1 MEKRNN
7 ANWLNSKFARIKKIS
22 PYFLIPVIF
31 LTIFFIL
38 FVSAFSGINP
48 ADGVK
53 TIEITGAEHLDE
65 NRVFIENVYDK
76 VNSKDGVLQNIN
88 SGNYLRVTF
97 EKNLTSSRDIT
108 IYARKGTSLD
118 ASTLPSSIEVYEKNE
133 NKILATF
140 SNVAEDRE
148 YKIYLINLNGNQNV
162 FDLKVLG
169 NVEFDYV
176 VDPIYD
182 SNLTVT
188 YRGES
193 CLAGETDILHISDYD
208 GGHAELPSASNFS
221 IRLCVKDSSGLNTL
235 TNSSG
240 YTWLSLFEGSDSH
253 AEKPGAGTAILNVSI
268 GSSTDSINCSYTAT
282 SGSCSANQVCIATIS
297 DSINAHI
304 GNCSSFSSTI
314 CCGFNNVINLI
325 SPANG
330 TYLTSA
336 KATGGNITYDGL
348 YTIHTFYSNGT
359 FNVTGGSLNAEV
371 LVVAGGGGGGSY
383 GGGGAGGLIYN
394 SLFSISGINNVMVGV
409 GGLGHANSNPYNGGN
424 SSFGSINAVGG
435 GAGGGYWGG
444 GGVNGVNG
452 GSGGGGGNV
461 QGGGALGGAGINGQ
475 GYAGGTQGSGTDWP
489 GAGGGGAS
497 EVGHNGTQTFGGAGG
512 NGTYFSQFTYAGSP
526 AGWFAGG
533 GGGGEYYNTP
543 GVGGAGGG
551 GHGGQGINMTL
562 LTAGI
567 NGTGGGGGGA
577 GNGWETGASGGSGI
591 VIVRYLTETSTQ
603 SINFTANLTDN
614 LGIQNATIHIY
625 NSTGLYNLTTMNYSA
640 GVTQTT
646 LGIVITLV
654 DNVYT
659 WFVNLFDWGGN
670 QYTAVNNTVTIDTTF
685 PLIDYG
691 AGTLANGVN
700 VSQSNV
706 YVNVSVTETN
716 EANVTFR
723 LFNSTSQIT
732 NPVLGAT
739 GGNITYSGGY
749 TIHTFYSN
757 GTFNVTGG
765 SLNAEVLVVAGGGG
779 GGNGYYIGGGGGA
792 GGLIYNSSYIVSGSN
807 SVIVGTGGAGGIAQT
822 TPAYSGGNST
832 FASLTAIG
840 GGRSSSYGF
849 GDDYQNGANGGSG
862 GGSFYLPSTP
872 GNGTVGQGNAGGQ
885 GVNGGNVG
893 SGGGGGAGGVGG
905 DGTTSNGG
913 DGGVG
918 LEYPQFATIGGSP
931 TGWFAGGGGGAIYN
945 TGAEY
950 AGAGGLGGGGA
961 GSNGDATNGTANT
974 GGGGGGAE
982 RGGTATGGSGGSGIV
997 IVRYL
1002 TPTVS
1007 AAGTRAINWTGL
1019 SDGDYAYNVTV
1030 TDLAGNSNTTATRT
1044 ITLDTHAPNATLIS
1058 PTNGTYAN
1066 SSSQNFTA
1074 NLSDNLGI
1082 QNATIYIYNS
1092 TGLYNATTT
1101 NYAADVTTTTLGIVV
1116 TLVDNVYTWF
1126 VNLFDWAGNPFT
1138 TANNTLA
1145 IDTAYPQIN
1154 FTNPT
1159 PSNGTAQNVKS
1170 IFVNM
1175 TTSDTNSISSF
1186 VNFDNSLVSWWRLEQ
1201 GNGTFFADE
1210 LGRNNGTRTAFAPTF
1225 TSLGKFGGAYS
1236 FDAVNNFIDVGT
1248 AASLNFAN
1256 SSAYTFSS
1264 WIKISGVGSDG
1275 VGNAILGKRNSSGA
1289 GYTFYVYNDSRGL
1302 YFQSDSTNITSNS
1315 QLNFNTWY
1323 HVAYTRNSS
1332 NQYLFVNG
1340 NEVVSGISPT
1350 LSTSAATFYIGASA
1364 IIPPTNLFNGKIDE
1378 VLAFNRSLSLGEI
1391 KSLYNANANQY
1402 QNNFT
1407 NLGDGTHTFKGY
1419 VIDAGGFK
1427 NSTGTRNVT
1436 VDTINP
1442 TINFTSPTD
1451 TSGSYFSRTNV
1462 VINVTASDVNFVN
1475 ITIKV
1480 YNSTSL
1486 VNSLTSPNF
1495 DNFVNLSGLTTNGIY
1510 FFNATATDR
1519 AGNVN
1524 HTETR
1529 NITLDTTRPLV
1540 DYGTGTAPDKSNLSQ
1555 SNIYVNVSVTETNEA
1570 NVTFRLFN
1578 STSQITNPVLGATGG
1593 NITYDG
1599 LYTIHT
1605 FLSNGTFNVTGG
1617 SLNAEVLV
1625 VAGGGGGG
1633 GGRHS
1638 TGGGAGGLIYTTGLT
1653 VSGINNIIVG
1663 DGGSGGDVNAYG
1675 SNGLNSTAFSNTSIG
1690 GGGGAGPIAPWVGR
1704 NGGSGGGSCLYTS
1717 VGGVGV
1723 VGQGYDGGRGTAD
1736 TGPNYGQG
1744 GGGGAGAVGAV
1755 GTGTTGG
1762 DGGDGLNYTINGFNI
1777 YYAGGGGAGTYSGG
1791 TAGIGGN
1798 GGGGNGGTGSE
1809 VETINGGAGTDG
1821 LGGGGGGGNGGDTIT
1836 AGIGGNGGSG
1846 IVIVRYLTPTSTRAI
1861 NWTGLADGDYTY
1873 NVTVTDLAGNSNTTA
1888 TITITLDTHAPN
1900 ATLISPANGTY
1911 TNNTSQNFT
1920 ANLSDNLG
1928 IQNATLFVYNSTG
1941 LFNSTIINYAAD
1953 VTTTTLGIIVTLVDN
1968 VYTWFYQLF
1977 DWAGNQ
1983 LTTANNTVTI
1993 DTINPGINVI
2003 YPQNITYNVII
2014 TAINYTLSDLY
2025 PNTCW
2030 FYNGTANNT
2039 IACGT
2044 NITTKLYSNQGNNTW
2059 IVYANDSAGNINSSS
2074 LTFFVDTINPTIN
2087 FTSPTEQNGA
2097 YLSKNSILVN
2107 VTANDT
2113 NLVNITIDI
2122 SNSTTLINSTTT
2134 LSSPNY
2140 QNISV
2145 PRDGIYYINAT
2156 TYDSALNKN
2165 STETR
2170 IVTLDTTKPL
2180 VNYGTGT
2187 LASGVNV
2194 SQSNVYADIIVT
2206 EINEA
2211 NVTFRLFNSTS
2222 QVNVTTLAA
2231 GTRNI
2236 NWTSL
2241 SDKTYSYNIT
2251 ITDLA
2256 GNSNTTAT
2264 RTITLDTHAP
2274 NATLIS
2280 PTNGTYLNVS
2290 NQNFTAN
2297 LSDNLGIQN
2306 STLYIYNSSGLYNA
2320 TVTTYAANVTT
2331 TTLGIVVN
2339 LLDNVYTWFVNLFD
2353 WAGNQLT
2360 TANNTAIID
2369 TTNPLVDYGTGTL
2382 ASGVNVS
2389 QSNVYADIIVTE
2401 INEANVTFRL
2411 FNSTSQVNVTT
2422 LAAGT
2427 RNINWTSLSD
2437 KTYSYNITITDLAGN
2452 SNTTATR
2459 TITLDTH
2466 APNATLISPTNGTY
2480 LNVSNQNFTANLS
2493 DNLGIQNSTLY
2504 IYNSSGLYN
2513 ATVTTYAANVT
2524 TTTLGIVVNLLDNV
2538 YTWFVNLFDWAGN
2551 TYTTQN
2557 NTVTIDTLATSAFN
2571 LKPITNTSVNI
2582 SDIIEISVNLTDA
2595 TPISSVRANITKS
2608 DSTSEIINLVNA
2620 GGDKYNNSFI
2630 APNLIG
2636 RFNVSIIVN
2645 DSAGNINNTE
2655 ATYFIVNDNILPTI
2669 EFVYPTPENS
2679 SIKGSN
2685 ITSFKIDITDNIAV
2699 DSCILNLD
2707 EINYT
2712 MTKISS
2718 SCNLTISN
2726 IANGW
2731 HNFTA
2736 FVNDSSGNINQTETR
2751 TYYIDIRSPD
2761 VQYVTP
2767 TETSGTYLS
2776 KSNIL
2781 INVSVNLG
2789 EVPLSN
2795 ITLWLYNS
2803 SKAIINQTITI
2814 TSPNF
2819 VNIIGLADGIYHF
2832 NATAINDLS
2841 LRGYTET
2848 RTVTLD
2854 TLNPS
2859 INFTSL
2865 TETSNSYL
2873 ARNYILVNVTA
2884 NDTNFKNI
2892 TISLFNSTQILINSS
2907 KTLTSPNYINF
2918 SGLNDGIYYINATA
2932 YDSALNK
2939 NSTETRIVTL
2949 DTTKPLVDYG
2959 TGTAPDKSNLSQS
2972 NIYVNV
2978 SVTET
2983 NEANVT
2989 FRLFNSTSQVNITT
3003 LAAGT
3008 RSINWTSLPDKT
3020 YSYNVTVTDLAGNS
3034 NTTATRTIALD
3045 VHAPNATL
3053 ISPTNGTYLN
3063 VSNQNFTANLSDN
3076 LGIQNSTLYI
3086 YNSTGLYNATTT
3098 NYAADVTT
3106 TTLGIVV
3113 NLLDNVYTWFVNL
3126 FDWAGNQYTTANNT
3140 AIIDITRP
3148 LVDYGTGTLASGI
3161 NVSQSNV
3168 YVNIIVTETNEANVT
3183 FRLFNSTS
3191 QVNVTTL
3198 TAGTRTINW
3207 TGLADGVYTYNV
3219 TVIDLALNTNTTL
3232 TRIITLDVHAPN
3244 ATLISP
3250 TNGTYLNVSNQN
3262 FTANLSDN
3270 LGIQNSTL
3278 YIYNSTGLYNATTTN
3293 YAADVTTITLGIVV
3307 NLFDNVYTWF
3317 VNLFDWAGN
3326 SFTFSN
3332 NTVTIDTIN
3341 PGINVIYPQNITY
3354 NVIITAINYTLSDLY
3369 PNTCWFYNG
3378 TANNTIA
3385 CGTNITTK
3393 LYSNQGNNTWMVYAN
3408 DSAGNINSSSL
3419 TFFVDTINPTINF
3432 TSPTEQGG
3440 SYLSKNSI
3448 LVNVTSTDTNLA
3460 NITISISNSTTL
3472 INSTT
3477 TLSSPNYQNISVPRD
3492 GIYYI
3497 NATAYDSAGNKN
3509 STETRIVTLDTTKP
3523 LVNYGTGTLAS
3534 GVNVSQSNVYVNVSV
3549 TETNEANVTF
3559 RLFNSTSQVNVTT
3572 LAAGTRSINWTS
3584 LPDKTYSYNVTVTD
3598 LAGNSN
3604 TTLTRTIT
3612 LDVHAPNAT
3621 LISPTNGTYLNVSN
3635 QNFTANLSD
3644 NLGIQNSTLYIYNST
3659 GLYNATTTNYA
3670 ADVTTTTLGIVVN
3683 LLDNV
3688 YTWFVNLF
3696 DWAGNNV
3703 QTGNRTIIV
3712 DTAYPIVSFGTGTE
3726 SNGISSAKNNI
3737 YINVSVIE
3745 TNEANITF
3753 NLYNSTSLINRTTFT
3768 TPVRTINFTNLSSS
3782 GVYSYNVTV
3791 TDLVGNENSTETRTI
3806 TLAFI
3811 PPRITNVIYSPNSTD
3826 DIDPGTDITFNA
3838 TISTDDFISISTV
3851 ILEYY
3856 NGTGW
3861 TNRTMVN
3868 AGGNV
3873 YQANITLI
3881 GSETNYTYSIF
3892 ANDSVGNTR
3901 QTTDST
3907 LESAW
3912 DCSWYVSP
3920 TTLGATSGF
3929 SEKKNLGTITIN
3941 NTGDAQFATNNCT
3954 LDFRLTYDL
3963 DEYRIYFDNSNIK
3976 PSNTYTVLAK
3986 ESSSININATFLTEI
4001 KSELVT
4007 ITANELYSRSNRNS
4021 MNVSASIVTVRG
4033 DQAYLF
4039 TSIVSAPTFVLLK
4052 AQDFTL
4058 SAYIRNLAGDGSLA
4072 KSAYDV
4078 DFNWTMP
4085 SGFIVKEGD
4094 VSVNYPIMLDNS
4106 ADYND
4111 INIVFNSTNL
4121 PLMSPGAYML
4131 YVYGKGKNSSGGDII
4146 MLNNNSLV
4154 TESREIILVC
4164 SNASD
4169 GICVSSCG
4177 YLLDSDCSAPSPS
4190 VISGSGGGGGGGGS
4204 ATVKIEKSE
4213 ATFEL
4218 VRGKEQSFQ
4227 FPIKNKYPTEMKN
4240 ITISVTGLNAEYI
4253 SIEPKTIDSLLGGA
4267 SKNISVT
4274 IRAPA
4279 YFTGRTYNLTF
4290 EINSLLI
4297 LNNTSSR
4304 ILEKKLVILHIL
4316 EIPRLETDTLLNSSL
4331 EMINKMNSSGMFMK
4345 NVNLLLDQ
4353 LKNQYRGVDFFG
4365 VKSSYQKIKLIYD
4378 NAFESKSIIEE
4389 LNLKI
4394 AEAEN
4399 NGISATETKKMLYIG
4414 ETAYARGDYA
4424 LALERLKEAKL
4435 TYAAEVKGEFNLA
4448 YYIKNNPSNV
4458 LGIILAFVI
4467 LSLITIFAVRFV
4479 IYKKKLKM
4487 LKEEE
4492 ILLLELM
4499 KVIQR
4504 ECFEKGR
4511 MSMGEYEAAMNQYER
4526 KLSMVIEDGIRIE
4539 TKLSNMFKI
4548 RAKRDALSEE
4558 KKKLIL
4564 LVKKLQDEYLNKN
4577 KIETRVYE
4585 NMLKSYTTKL
4595 SEVQEKI
4602 AFIDAGDA
4610 LKKQKFLRRMFR
4622 I

>member
-2306 STLYIYNSSGLYNA
+2306 STLYIYNS
-2320 TVTTYAANVTT
+2320 
-2331 TTLGIVVN
+2331 
-2339 LLDNVYTWFVNLFD
+2339 
-2353 WAGNQLT
+2353 
-2360 TANNTAIID
+2360 
-2369 TTNPLVDYGTGTL
+2369 
-2382 ASGVNVS
+2382 
-2389 QSNVYADIIVTE
+2389 
-2401 INEANVTFRL
+2401 
-2411 FNSTSQVNVTT
+2411 
-2422 LAAGT
+2422 
-2427 RNINWTSLSD
+2427 
-2437 KTYSYNITITDLAGN
+2437 
-2452 SNTTATR
+2452 
-2459 TITLDTH
+2459 
-2466 APNATLISPTNGTY
+2466 
-2480 LNVSNQNFTANLS
+2480 
-2493 DNLGIQNSTLY
+2493 
-2504 IYNSSGLYN
+2504 
-2513 ATVTTYAANVT
+2513 
-2524 TTTLGIVVNLLDNV
+2524 
-2538 YTWFVNLFDWAGN
+2538 
-2551 TYTTQN
+2551 
-2557 NTVTIDTLATSAFN
+2557 
-2571 LKPITNTSVNI
+2571 
-2582 SDIIEISVNLTDA
+2582 
-2595 TPISSVRANITKS
+2595 
-2608 DSTSEIINLVNA
+2608 
-2620 GGDKYNNSFI
+2620 
-2630 APNLIG
+2630 
-2636 RFNVSIIVN
+2636 
-2645 DSAGNINNTE
+2645 
-2655 ATYFIVNDNILPTI
+2655 
-2669 EFVYPTPENS
+2669 
-2679 SIKGSN
+2679 
-2685 ITSFKIDITDNIAV
+2685 
-2699 DSCILNLD
+2699 
-2707 EINYT
+2707 
-2712 MTKISS
+2712 
-2718 SCNLTISN
+2718 
-2726 IANGW
+2726 
-2731 HNFTA
+2731 
-2736 FVNDSSGNINQTETR
+2736 
-2751 TYYIDIRSPD
+2751 
-2761 VQYVTP
+2761 
-2767 TETSGTYLS
+2767 
-2776 KSNIL
+2776 
-2781 INVSVNLG
+2781 
-2789 EVPLSN
+2789 
-2795 ITLWLYNS
+2795 
-2803 SKAIINQTITI
+2803 
-2814 TSPNF
+2814 
-2819 VNIIGLADGIYHF
+2819 
-2832 NATAINDLS
+2832 
-2841 LRGYTET
+2841 
-2848 RTVTLD
+2848 
-2854 TLNPS
+2854 
-2859 INFTSL
+2859 
-2865 TETSNSYL
+2865 
-2873 ARNYILVNVTA
+2873 
-2884 NDTNFKNI
+2884 
-2892 TISLFNSTQILINSS
+2892 
-2907 KTLTSPNYINF
+2907 
-2918 SGLNDGIYYINATA
+2918 
-2932 YDSALNK
+2932 
-2939 NSTETRIVTL
+2939 
-2949 DTTKPLVDYG
+2949 
-2959 TGTAPDKSNLSQS
+2959 
-2972 NIYVNV
+2972 
-2978 SVTET
+2978 
-2983 NEANVT
+2983 
-2989 FRLFNSTSQVNITT
+2989 
-3003 LAAGT
+3003 
-3008 RSINWTSLPDKT
+3008 
-3020 YSYNVTVTDLAGNS
+3020 
-3034 NTTATRTIALD
+3034 
-3045 VHAPNATL
+3045 
-3053 ISPTNGTYLN
+3053 
-3063 VSNQNFTANLSDN
+3063 
-3076 LGIQNSTLYI
+3076 
-3086 YNSTGLYNATTT
+3086 
-3098 NYAADVTT
+3098 
-3106 TTLGIVV
+3106 
-3113 NLLDNVYTWFVNL
+3113 
-3126 FDWAGNQYTTANNT
+3126 
-3140 AIIDITRP
+3140 
-3148 LVDYGTGTLASGI
+3148 
-3161 NVSQSNV
+3161 
-3168 YVNIIVTETNEANVT
+3168 
-3183 FRLFNSTS
+3183 
-3191 QVNVTTL
+3191 
-3198 TAGTRTINW
+3198 
-3207 TGLADGVYTYNV
+3207 
-3219 TVIDLALNTNTTL
+3219 
-3232 TRIITLDVHAPN
+3232 
-3244 ATLISP
+3244 
-3250 TNGTYLNVSNQN
+3250 
-3262 FTANLSDN
+3262 
-3270 LGIQNSTL
+3270 
-3278 YIYNSTGLYNATTTN
+3278 
-3293 YAADVTTITLGIVV
+3293 
-3307 NLFDNVYTWF
+3307 
-3317 VNLFDWAGN
+3317 
-3326 SFTFSN
+3326 
-3332 NTVTIDTIN
+3332 
-3341 PGINVIYPQNITY
+3341 
-3354 NVIITAINYTLSDLY
+3354 
-3369 PNTCWFYNG
+3369 
-3378 TANNTIA
+3378 
-3385 CGTNITTK
+3385 
-3393 LYSNQGNNTWMVYAN
+3393 
-3408 DSAGNINSSSL
+3408 
-3419 TFFVDTINPTINF
+3419 
-3432 TSPTEQGG
+3432 
-3440 SYLSKNSI
+3440 
-3448 LVNVTSTDTNLA
+3448 
-3460 NITISISNSTTL
+3460 
-3472 INSTT
+3472 
-3477 TLSSPNYQNISVPRD
+3477 
-3492 GIYYI
+3492 
-3497 NATAYDSAGNKN
+3497 
-3509 STETRIVTLDTTKP
+3509 
-3523 LVNYGTGTLAS
+3523 
-3534 GVNVSQSNVYVNVSV
+3534 
-3549 TETNEANVTF
+3549 
-3559 RLFNSTSQVNVTT
+3559 
-3572 LAAGTRSINWTS
+3572 
-3584 LPDKTYSYNVTVTD
+3584 
-3598 LAGNSN
+3598 
-3604 TTLTRTIT
+3604 
-3612 LDVHAPNAT
+3612 
-3621 LISPTNGTYLNVSN
+3621 
-3635 QNFTANLSD
+3635 
-3644 NLGIQNSTLYIYNST
+3644 T